1 MVQVKKLP
9 KLTPRKKNT
18 HKGSYGR
25 VLVLAGSPGMTG
37 AAYLCSKAALRSG
50 SGIVTLGIP
59 ESLNPVME
67 TKLTCVMTY
76 PLPETKASTLSN
88 KGRKAIL
95 KLCESHDVVAL
106 GPGLSQQPETR
117 ELILWLIK
125 NIDCAMVIDADGLN
139 TLADNVNVL
148 HKIKQN
154 VVLTPH
160 PGEMSRLTGLRS
172 ARKNELDR
180 QLINATVCF
189 VPSCYSMDVCKER
202 LNAATQF
209 VQSIQKKLK
218 GERKL
223 VLVLK
228 GDKTVVTDYKKVYV
242 NSTGNP
248 GMATA
253 GVGDVLTGIIVSLVG
268 QGFDVFDASQL
279 GVYIHGLAGDIAAKK
294 KGELSMIASDI
305 IDYLPDAF
313 MKYKKERK

>member
-1 MVQVKKLP
+1 
-9 KLTPRKKNT
+9 
-18 HKGSYGR
+18 
-25 VLVLAGSPGMTG
+25 MTG

-76 PLPETKASTLSN
+76 PLPETEASTLSN
-88 KGRKAIL
+88 KGRKKIL
-95 KLCESHDVVAL
+95 KLCESHDVIAL
-106 GPGLSQQPETR
+106 GPGLSQQSETR

-125 NIDCAMVIDADGLN
+125 NMDRTMVIDADGLN
-139 TLADNVNVL
+139 ALANNVDVL

-172 ARKNELDR
+172 AE
-180 QLINATVCF
+180 
-189 VPSCYSMDVCKER
+189 DVQKER
-202 LNAATQF
+202 LDTTTQF

-218 GERKL
+218 GEKEL

-228 GDKTVVTDYKKVYV
+228 GDKTIVADYKKVYV
-242 NSTGNP
+242 NRTGNT

-253 GVGDVLTGIIVSLVG
+253 GVGDVLTGIIVSLIG
-268 QGFDVFDASQL
+268 QGLDVFDASQL

-305 IDYLPDAF
+305 IDCLPDAF
-313 MKYKKERK
+313 IKYKKEKR

>member
-9 KLTPRKKNT
+9 ELTPRKKNT

-59 ESLNPVME
+59 ESLNPIME
-67 TKLTCVMTY
+67 VKLTCVMTY

-88 KGRKAIL
+88 KGRKEIL
-95 KLCESHDVVAL
+95 KLCETHDVVAL
-106 GPGLSQQPETR
+106 GPGLSQHPETR
-117 ELILWLIK
+117 ELILWLLK
-125 NIDCAMVIDADGLN
+125 NIDRAMVIDADGLN
-139 TLADNVNVL
+139 ALTNNVNVL

-172 ARKNELDR
+172 AK
-180 QLINATVCF
+180 
-189 VPSCYSMDVCKER
+189 DVQKER
-202 LNAATQF
+202 LNTATQF
-209 VQSIQKKLK
+209 VKSIQKKSGGK
-218 GERKL
+218 RKL

-228 GDKTVVTDYKKVYV
+228 GDKTIVADYGRTYV
-242 NSTGNP
+242 NRTGNP

-253 GVGDVLTGIIVSLVG
+253 GVGDVLTGIIVSLTG
-268 QGFDVFDASQL
+268 QGLDVFSASQL

-305 IDYLPDAF
+305 IDCLPDAF
-313 MKYKKERK
+313 IKYKKERK

>member
-9 KLTPRKKNT
+9 ELTPRKKNT
-18 HKGSYGR
+18 HKGNYGR

-59 ESLNPVME
+59 ESLNPIME
-67 TKLTCVMTY
+67 VKLTCVMTY

-88 KGRKAIL
+88 KGRKEIL
-95 KLCESHDVVAL
+95 KLCETHDVVAL
-106 GPGLSQQPETR
+106 GPGLSQHPETR
-117 ELILWLIK
+117 ELILWLLK
-125 NIDCAMVIDADGLN
+125 NIDRAMVIDADGLN
-139 TLADNVNVL
+139 ALTNNVNVL

-172 ARKNELDR
+172 AK
-180 QLINATVCF
+180 
-189 VPSCYSMDVCKER
+189 DVQKDR
-202 LNAATQF
+202 LNTATQF
-209 VQSIQKKLK
+209 VKSIQGKSGDEEKI
-218 GERKL
+218 

-228 GDKTVVTDYKKVYV
+228 GDKTIVADYGRTYV
-242 NSTGNP
+242 NRTGNP

-253 GVGDVLTGIIVSLVG
+253 GVGDVLTGIIVSLTG
-268 QGFDVFDASQL
+268 QGLDVFSASQL

-305 IDYLPDAF
+305 IDCLPDAF
-313 MKYKKERK
+313 IKYKKERK

>member
-9 KLTPRKKNT
+9 KLTPRKKDT

-59 ESLNPVME
+59 ESLNPIME
-67 TKLTCVMTY
+67 VKLTCVMTY

-88 KGRKAIL
+88 KGRKEIL

-106 GPGLSQQPETR
+106 GPGLSQQSETR

-125 NIDCAMVIDADGLN
+125 NIDRTMVIDADGLN
-139 TLADNVNVL
+139 ALADNVNVL

-172 ARKNELDR
+172 AK
-180 QLINATVCF
+180 
-189 VPSCYSMDVCKER
+189 DVQKER
-202 LNAATQF
+202 LNTATQF
-209 VQSIQKKLK
+209 VQSIQEKSGAEKKI
-218 GERKL
+218 

-228 GDKTVVTDYKKVYV
+228 GDKTIVTDYGKIYV
-242 NSTGNP
+242 NRTGNP

-253 GVGDVLTGIIVSLVG
+253 GVGDVLTGIIVSLIG
-268 QGFDVFDASQL
+268 QGLDVFDASQL

-313 MKYKKERK
+313 IKYKKERK

>member
-9 KLTPRKKNT
+9 ELTPRKKNT

-25 VLVLAGSPGMTG
+25 VLVFAGSPGMTG

-76 PLPETKASTLSN
+76 PLPETEASTLSN
-88 KGRKAIL
+88 NGRKEIL

-106 GPGLSQQPETR
+106 GPGLSQHPETR
-117 ELILWLIK
+117 GLILWLIK
-125 NIDCAMVIDADGLN
+125 NMDRTMVIDADGLN
-139 TLADNVNVL
+139 ALANNVDVL

-160 PGEMSRLTGLRS
+160 PGEMSRLAGLCS
-172 ARKNELDR
+172 AK
-180 QLINATVCF
+180 
-189 VPSCYSMDVCKER
+189 DVQKER
-202 LNAATQF
+202 LNTATQF

-218 GERKL
+218 GEKKL

-228 GDKTVVTDYKKVYV
+228 GDKTIVADYKKVYV
-242 NSTGNP
+242 NRTGNT

-253 GVGDVLTGIIVSLVG
+253 GVGDVLTGIIVSLIG
-268 QGFDVFDASQL
+268 QGLGVFDASQL

-305 IDYLPDAF
+305 IDCLPDAF
-313 MKYKKERK
+313 IKYKKEKK

>member
-9 KLTPRKKNT
+9 ELTPRKKNT

-76 PLPETKASTLSN
+76 SLPETDASTLSN
-88 KGRKAIL
+88 KGRKEIL
-95 KLCESHDVVAL
+95 KLCKSHDVVAL
-106 GPGLSQQPETR
+106 GPGLSQQPETKD
-117 ELILWLIK
+117 LILWLIK
-125 NIDCAMVIDADGLN
+125 NIDRTMVIDADGIN
-139 TLADNVNVL
+139 ALANNVNVL

-172 ARKNELDR
+172 AK
-180 QLINATVCF
+180 
-189 VPSCYSMDVCKER
+189 DVQRER
-202 LNAATQF
+202 LNTAAHF
-209 VQSIQKKLK
+209 VQSIQKRLGDEK
-218 GERKL
+218 RL

-228 GDKTVVTDYKKVYV
+228 GDKTIVADYGRIYV
-242 NSTGNP
+242 NRTGNP

-253 GVGDVLTGIIVSLVG
+253 GVGDVLTGIIVSLIG
-268 QGFDVFDASQL
+268 QGFDVFSASQL

-313 MKYKKERK
+313 IKYKKERK

>member
-9 KLTPRKKNT
+9 ELTPRKKNT

-76 PLPETKASTLSN
+76 SLPETEASTLSN
-88 KGRKAIL
+88 NGRKEIL

-106 GPGLSQQPETR
+106 GPGLSQHPETR
-117 ELILWLIK
+117 GLILWLVK
-125 NIDCAMVIDADGLN
+125 NMDRTMVIDADGLN
-139 TLADNVNVL
+139 ALANNVNVL

-160 PGEMSRLTGLRS
+160 PGEMSRLAGLCS
-172 ARKNELDR
+172 AK
-180 QLINATVCF
+180 
-189 VPSCYSMDVCKER
+189 DVQKER
-202 LNAATQF
+202 LNTATQF

-218 GERKL
+218 GEKKL

-228 GDKTVVTDYKKVYV
+228 GDKTIVADYKKVYV
-242 NSTGNP
+242 NRTGNT

-253 GVGDVLTGIIVSLVG
+253 GVGDVLTGIIVSLIG
-268 QGFDVFDASQL
+268 QGLGVFDASLL

-305 IDYLPDAF
+305 IDCLPDAF
-313 MKYKKERK
+313 IKYKKEKK

>member
-1 MVQVKKLP
+1 MLQVKKIP
-9 KLTPRKKNT
+9 EFTPRKSDT

-67 TKLTCVMTY
+67 MKLTCVMTY

-88 KGRKAIL
+88 KGRKEIL

-125 NIDCAMVIDADGLN
+125 NIDRTMVIDADGLN
-139 TLADNVNVL
+139 ALTGNVNML
-148 HKIKQN
+148 LKIKRN
-154 VVLTPH
+154 AVLTPH
-160 PGEMSRLTGLRS
+160 PGEMSRLTGLGS
-172 ARKNELDR
+172 AK
-180 QLINATVCF
+180 
-189 VPSCYSMDVCKER
+189 DVQKER
-202 LNAATQF
+202 LNTATQF
-209 VQSIQKKLK
+209 VQSIQKELGDEKK
-218 GERKL
+218 I

-228 GDKTVVTDYKKVYV
+228 GDKTVVAGYGKVYV
-242 NSTGNP
+242 NHTGNP

-253 GVGDVLTGIIVSLVG
+253 GAGDVLTGIIVSLIG

-279 GVYIHGLAGDIAAKK
+279 GVYIHGLAGDIASKK

-305 IDYLPDAF
+305 IDCLPDAF
-313 MKYKKERK
+313 IKYKKERR

>member
-1 MVQVKKLP
+1 MIRVKDLP
-9 KLTPRKKNT
+9 KFTPRKSDT

-25 VLVLAGSPGMTG
+25 VLALAGSPGMTG

-88 KGRKAIL
+88 KGRKEIL

-125 NIDCAMVIDADGLN
+125 NIDRTMVIDADGLN
-139 TLADNVNVL
+139 ALTGNVNML
-148 HKIKQN
+148 LKIKRSA
-154 VVLTPH
+154 VLTPH
-160 PGEMSRLTGLRS
+160 PGEMSRLIGLGS
-172 ARKNELDR
+172 AR
-180 QLINATVCF
+180 
-189 VPSCYSMDVCKER
+189 DVQKKR
-202 LNAATQF
+202 LNTATQF
-209 VQSIQKKLK
+209 VQSIQKELGDEKK
-218 GERKL
+218 I

-228 GDKTVVTDYKKVYV
+228 GDKTVVAGYGKVYV
-242 NSTGNP
+242 NHTGNP

-253 GVGDVLTGIIVSLVG
+253 GAGDVLTGIIVSLIG

-279 GVYIHGLAGDIAAKK
+279 GVYIHGLAGDIAAKE

-305 IDYLPDAF
+305 IDCLPDAF
-313 MKYKKERK
+313 IKYKKERR

>member
-88 KGRKAIL
+88 KGREKIL
-95 KLCESHDVVAL
+95 KLCETHDVVAL

-117 ELILWLIK
+117 ELTLWLIK
-125 NIDCAMVIDADGLN
+125 NIDRTMVIDADGIN
-139 TLADNVNVL
+139 ALANNVNVL
-148 HKIKQN
+148 HNTKRD

-160 PGEMSRLTGLRS
+160 PGEMSRLTGLHS
-172 ARKNELDR
+172 AK
-180 QLINATVCF
+180 
-189 VPSCYSMDVCKER
+189 DVQKER
-202 LNAATQF
+202 LNTAAHF
-209 VQSIQKKLK
+209 VKSIQKKLGDEK
-218 GERKL
+218 KI

-228 GDKTVVTDYKKVYV
+228 GDKTIVADYGRIYV
-242 NSTGNP
+242 NRTGNP

-253 GVGDVLTGIIVSLVG
+253 GVGDVLTGIIVSLIG
-268 QGFDVFDASQL
+268 QGLDVFDASQL

-305 IDYLPDAF
+305 IDCLPDAF
-313 MKYKKERK
+313 IKYKKERK